1 MLLAFTDYY
10 GEIYPFS
17 ALRKVY
23 YKRGS
28 SYIDISC
35 IGVTED
41 MSIRYDSV
49 EDALNAYNQYIQYL
63 TVLNS
68 SSSPI

>member
-1 MLLAFTDYY
+1 MLLAFTDYC

-17 ALRKVY
+17 ALRRVH

-28 SYIDISC
+28 SYIYIYY
-35 IGVTED
+35 IGITEE
-41 MSIRYDSV
+41 IPIHYGSV

-63 TVLNS
+63 TVLNP